1 MFPTRECGV
10 PENLENHHQESA
22 IIFFQKHLAISFS
35 WPKRNQLH
43 NASCVE
49 HIQSLSELQH
59 EETLIPSMLERW
71 CLSELQQTKP

>member
-1 MFPTRECGV
+1 MRCPRKPRKSSPGNRNNLFPKK
-10 PENLENHHQESA
+10 N
-22 IIFFQKHLAISFS
+22 LAISFS
-35 WPKRNQLH
+35 WPKRNELH
-43 NASCVE
+43 NASYVE